1 MLTMDWIED
10 KDGRIAANWYDDEK
24 SEYGCF
30 AESLVPVEQGVDLYA
45 LFPELT
51 DEDWAVDEE
60 LDVTLLEQPSLALA
74 CSR

>member
-30 AESLVPVEQGVDLYA
+30 AESLVPVEQGIDLYA
-45 LFPELT
+45 LFPELAA
-51 DEDWAVDEE
+51 EDWEIEDDDLPPV
-60 LDVTLLEQPSLALA
+60 QPSVALA